1 MPQRPT
7 RREIAE
13 QDRYMLARLAA
24 FRRAADAAVTAF
36 ATFPEVRAIM
46 LFGSVARPLRR
57 EVQRFQ
63 RFRRFGIELLHECK
77 DVDLAVLIDDL
88 DNLSALNRAR
98 NKTVADVHKAGGL
111 GVAHHQMDVFLFDD
125 GWNNYLGRLC
135 TYGQCPKGKVEC
147 LAPGCGRKP
156 FLKQHREFVFRCDA
170 LAADRIVPLYERGRG
185 VLCRASDLDDTA
197 HISPEPGRPAKAS
210 RQRS

>member
-1 MPQRPT
+1 MPQPPT

-24 FRRAADAAVTAF
+24 FRRAADAVVTAF
-36 ATFPEVRAIM
+36 ATFPEVRAVT
-46 LFGSVARPLRR
+46 LFGSVARPLGR
-57 EVQRFQ
+57 EVPRFQ

-77 DVDLAVLIDDL
+77 DVDLAVLIDGC

-98 NKTVADVHKAGGL
+98 NKAVADTHAAGSL
-111 GVAHHQMDVFLFDD
+111 GVAHHQVDVFLFND

-135 TYGQCPKGKVEC
+135 TYGRCPKGKVEC
-147 LAPGCGRKP
+147 LVPGCGSKP
-156 FLKQHREFVFRCDA
+156 FLKQHREFAFRFDA

-185 VLCRASDLDDTA
+185 VLCHASDFDNATRTSL
-197 HISPEPGRPAKAS
+197 EPGTPSIGGAAA
-210 RQRS
+210 Q